1 VHAPEVDCITKGK
14 VHKKYEFG
22 VKAGL
27 VTTNKESVVLAATA
41 LAGNPYDG
49 NTLQTCLDQAQ
60 RTSGVA
66 AKKDVC
72 GQGLQRAWL

>member
-41 LAGNPYDG
+41 LAGNPY
-49 NTLQTCLDQAQ
+49 TIS
-60 RTSGVA
+60 TS
-66 AKKDVC
+66 
-72 GQGLQRAWL
+72 